1 MDGEGIVGSPAD
13 ATHHWKRMKMI
24 RELPQRVFSNLRSR
38 LKMVPARETGDTGQ
52 VGKGNNLLRLHEYQ
66 HRVIVDI
73 FKTSIAGFF
82 AFSLILLSFSLHT
95 LLDPTAPAWLGYVMG
110 LMSLMLLAGL
120 YHTMR
125 EFRAYRRN
133 YGEITEQ
140 LRAKVAQSTRA
151 TSQPAKPKG
160 GIEQRLL
167 SSLKPK
173 EHRGWDAKAC
183 RSCGR
188 AIELLANVCPSCGH
202 DQGDVLGN

>member
-1 MDGEGIVGSPAD
+1 
-13 ATHHWKRMKMI
+13 MKMI
-24 RELPQRVFSNLRSR
+24 RELPHRVFSNLRSR
-38 LKMVPARETGDTGQ
+38 LKMVPAREAADTAQ
-52 VGKGNNLLRLHEYQ
+52 VSKGHNLLRLHEYQ
-66 HRVIVDI
+66 HRIIVDI

-95 LLDPTAPAWLGYVMG
+95 LLDPGAPAWLGYVMG
-110 LMSLMLLAGL
+110 LMSLLLLAGL
-120 YHTMR
+120 YRTLR

-133 YGEITEQ
+133 YEEITEQ
-140 LRAKVAQSTRA
+140 LKAKVMQSTRTA
-151 TSQPAKPKG
+151 SQPAKAKV

-173 EHRGWDAKAC
+173 EHKGWDAKAC

-202 DQGDVLGN
+202 DQGEVLGN